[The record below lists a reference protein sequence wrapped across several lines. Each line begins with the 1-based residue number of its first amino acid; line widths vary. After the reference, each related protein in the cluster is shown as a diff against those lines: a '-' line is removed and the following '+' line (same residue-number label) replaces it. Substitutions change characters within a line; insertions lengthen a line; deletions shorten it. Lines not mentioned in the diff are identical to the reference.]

1 MSGNKPSTFAR
12 YGLAIALTL
21 IALGIRLA
29 FAPLLSASTPFIFF
43 YPAVFISALY
53 GGFGPG
59 LVAALSGG
67 LMATYF
73 ILRPEHALMFEGSAD
88 LAGLLLYLG
97 NSTLVSWLGE
107 SRLRT
112 GKALGAS
119 RSLFASAFEASPLA
133 LTITSLRTGRLLEVN
148 ETFVRL
154 AGYTRDE
161 AVGRTTLELGLWANP
176 DDRTAELA
184 MVTRQRSIRNQEYR
198 FRRKDGKELIGLL
211 SAELIEIDGEPCAL
225 TLIEDITERKRAE
238 DALRESEARLSALLE
253 QLPVGIGL
261 TNAEGRWILS
271 NPVLRRFVG
280 DVIPSH
286 DSRTGV
292 NWRAW
297 DSNGQPIEK
306 SEWPG
311 ARALR
316 GETVEGMD
324 FLFTPGTGQEIWTRV
339 SSAPFRNAA
348 GEVIGVITV
357 IQDIDTRK
365 RAQQALRESE
375 ARFRHLAE
383 SNLFG
388 VAFGDFEGGIHY
400 ANEAFLEMTGYTR
413 EALTAGQIR
422 WLDLTP
428 PEYLP
433 LDRQALQEL
442 REKGVS
448 APFEKEYIRRD
459 GSRVPI
465 LIGTALMPRRSGQSD
480 EIFAFYVDLT
490 ERKRAE
496 AQLRERAEEIAAL
509 MEAVPAI
516 VFIARDPDAE
526 VITGSRAARE
536 ILRMSPGENLSKTAP
551 EGTAPAH
558 FRVFRNG
565 VEVPPE
571 ELPVQLAARG
581 IEIHDYEEEVRFENG
596 DSVWLFGNAVPLRDA
611 AGKTRGAVSAFVDIT
626 ELKRAE
632 REREELLAREQA
644 ARAAAEAAT
653 RTKDEFLAVVSH
665 ELRSPLNSIL
675 GYTWLARAHA
685 SDAATVIHHC
695 DIIERSAKMQQQLI
709 EDLLDTARII
719 TGKLKIEVA
728 PTDLRLVLEEA
739 LSVVQPAAAARQIE
753 LIARLGDEPLEILGD
768 AARLQQVVWN
778 LLQNAIKFT
787 PEGGHVELRL
797 ERSDRQARV
806 IVSDSGKGIEPE
818 FLATIFDRF
827 SQNDM
832 SRTRRHG
839 GLGLGLAL
847 ARQLVEL
854 HGGTIEASSDG
865 AGLGATFTVTLP
877 LYVPQPA
884 VREPLRAG
892 AEVRT
897 GQEAIPLEGLP
908 RLDGLRVLLVED
920 QEETRFLVTNALAE
934 WGATVTTAASGTEA
948 RARLQD
954 HRFDVL
960 VCDIAMPD
968 EDGYEVIEKV
978 REIENER
985 GESGPQRLPAIA
997 LTAMARS
1004 EDRLQALA
1012 AGFQNHVA
1020 KPVEIAELVM
1030 VIHSLTRSRQM
1041 GTAMN

>member
-1 MSGNKPSTFAR
+1 MSGNKPSNFAR

-21 IALGIRLA
+21 TVLGIRMA
-29 FAPLLSASTPFIFF
+29 FAPLLSANAPFIFF

-59 LVAALSGG
+59 LTAALSGG
-67 LMATYF
+67 LMAIFF
-73 ILRPEHALMFEGSAD
+73 ILRPEYSLAVERTSD

-97 NSTLVSWLGE
+97 NSLLVSWMGG

-112 GKALGAS
+112 GRALRAS
-119 RSLFASAFEASPLA
+119 RDLFASAFEASPLA

-176 DDRTAELA
+176 SDRTAELA
-184 MVTRQRSIRNQEYR
+184 QVTAQHRVRNQEYR
-198 FRRKDGKELIGLL
+198 FRMKDGKELIGLL
-211 SAELIEIDGEPCAL
+211 SAEQIEIDGEPCAL

-253 QLPVGIGL
+253 QLPVGVGL
-261 TNAEGRWILS
+261 TDAAGHWILS

-280 DVIPSH
+280 DVIPSR

-292 NWRAW
+292 RWRAW
-297 DSNGQPIEK
+297 DSDGQPIEK
-306 SEWPG
+306 SQWPG

-324 FLFTPGTGQEIWTRV
+324 FLFTSGTGQEVWTRV

-348 GEVIGVITV
+348 GEIIGALIV
-357 IQDIDTRK
+357 IQDIDT
-365 RAQQALRESE
+365 
-375 ARFRHLAE
+375 
-383 SNLFG
+383 
-388 VAFGDFEGGIHY
+388 
-400 ANEAFLEMTGYTR
+400 
-413 EALTAGQIR
+413 
-422 WLDLTP
+422 
-428 PEYLP
+428 
-433 LDRQALQEL
+433 
-442 REKGVS
+442 
-448 APFEKEYIRRD
+448 
-459 GSRVPI
+459 
-465 LIGTALMPRRSGQSD
+465 
-480 EIFAFYVDLT
+480 
-490 ERKRAE
+490 RKRAE

-509 MEAVPAI
+509 MEAVPAV
-516 VFIARDPDAE
+516 VFITRDPDAQ
-526 VITGSRAARE
+526 VITGSRTARE

-551 EGTAPAH
+551 AGKAPVH
-558 FRVFRNG
+558 FRIFRNG

-581 IEIHDYEEEVRFENG
+581 IEIHDYEEEIRFENG
-596 DSVWLFGNAVPLRDA
+596 DSVWLFGNAVPLRDEDGNA
-611 AGKTRGAVSAFVDIT
+611 RGAVSAFVDIT
-626 ELKRAE
+626 ERKRAE
-632 REREELLAREQA
+632 KEREELLAREQA

-665 ELRSPLNSIL
+665 ELRSPLSSIL
-675 GYTWLARAHA
+675 GYTRLARAHA
-685 SDAATVIHHC
+685 TDAATVIHHC
-695 DIIERSAKMQQQLI
+695 NIIERSAKMQQQLI

-719 TGKLKIEVA
+719 TGKLKIEAA
-728 PTDLRLVLEEA
+728 PADLRLVLEEA
-739 LSVVQPAAAARQIE
+739 LSVVQPAAEAKRIE
-753 LIARLGDEPLEILGD
+753 LIARLGDEPLEIIGD

-787 PEGGHVELRL
+787 PEGGRVELRL

-854 HGGTIEASSDG
+854 HSGTIEASSDG
-865 AGLGATFTVTLP
+865 VGQGATFTVTLP

-884 VREPLRAG
+884 VSQPPRAG

-897 GQEAIPLEGLP
+897 GQEAIPLDGLP
-908 RLDGLRVLLVED
+908 RLDGVRVLLVED

-934 WGATVTTAASGTEA
+934 WGATVTTAASGPEA

-985 GESGPQRLPAIA
+985 GEAGPQRLPAIA

-1012 AGFQNHVA
+1012 AGFQTHVA

-1030 VIHSLTRSRQM
+1030 VIHSLTRSRQQ